1 MFLPGIIG
9 VGNSTDVV
17 GGLAVDGLLVVVV
30 VVVVVGKGP
39 NHWINN
45 Q

>member
-17 GGLAVDGLLVVVV
+17 GGLAVDGLAVVV